1 MSRSIVTCRRLL
13 AQGRLVAVWTLVSLA
28 ATVAA
33 QQGLGPDGGPRCY
46 FAEPMSG
53 RKVLS
58 YEIELAVGGRD
69 EKQSYRI
76 PDDCDAVSQ
85 AFDGALAYK
94 GTIMDRRFWMKATS
108 DCRYYRLLNRY
119 PAWKIRDFVSDF
131 DFANARLDILPFNP
145 GCPGAADSDVDCH
158 PTFVDPFGNRQNFPL
173 LEPLPDAHPAD
184 DGACELHDGVF
195 RGFIYADRHGL
206 HCVASDDAPSLRL
219 VGVDFADING
229 DGYLDAVLRL
239 LPTGPGHL
247 RRTIL
252 LPVTRFAAD
261 GEFQLP
267 VSR

>member
-1 MSRSIVTCRRLL
+1 MSDALKTPRKLLVQNRRVVL
-13 AQGRLVAVWTLVSLA
+13 WMLVSLA

-33 QQGLGPDGGPRCY
+33 EQHLGPGGGPVCY
-46 FAEPMSG
+46 FAEPMTG

-58 YEIELAVGGRD
+58 YEIELAVGRD
-69 EKQSYRI
+69 EKRSYTI

-94 GTIMDRRFWMKATS
+94 GSIMDRRFWMKVTS
-108 DCRYYRLLNRY
+108 DCRYFRLLNRY
-119 PAWKIRDFVSDF
+119 PTWKIQDFVSDF
-131 DFANARLDILPFNP
+131 DFANARLDILPFNS
-145 GCPGAADSDVDCH
+145 GCPGHVDEDIDCH
-158 PTFVDPFGNRQNFPL
+158 PTFVDPFGKLHRFPL
-173 LEPLPDAHPAD
+173 LEPLPDVHPPGDA
-184 DGACELHDGVF
+184 ASELRDGVF
-195 RGFIYADRHGL
+195 RGFIYANTHGL

-229 DGYLDAVLRL
+229 DGYLDAVLRF